1 MAILEL
7 LLAFIARAVGCYG
20 YHHWTIYTLLI
31 ETNPITSYIPVNVIG
46 TAREKLWYEKKI
58 YSTKSHKN
66 YTTSDDTAIANGA
79 VDAEINNA
87 AHTDGTASVLGE
99 PTYLRGLL

>member
-46 TAREKLWYEKKI
+46 TAREKLWYEKKFI
-58 YSTKSHKN
+58 PLKATK
-66 YTTSDDTAIANGA
+66 TI
-79 VDAEINNA
+79 
-87 AHTDGTASVLGE
+87 
-99 PTYLRGLL
+99 LRAMTQPLQTVQLMLK